1 MSSSEYNEQETA
13 QENLADEVSEANN
26 RENALTE
33 DDIFEELEKDDDFA
47 IASFRE
53 QRMKQ
58 LKREMTELQELHQK
72 GHGSY
77 TEISSEKEVI
87 EITTSTKLCVVHY
100 FHKEFRRCQI
110 MDKHLTTIANRHF
123 KTKFVKIN
131 VENAP
136 FLVEKLAIK
145 VLPCVMCLV
154 DGIVVDRIV
163 GFEELG
169 NTDSFTTEAL
179 ELRLSRSGVVSLP
192 EDPKKQ
198 ERKTIFGF
206 SEGNEDDDDD
216 WD

>member
-1 MSSSEYNEQETA
+1 MSSSKYNEQETA

-47 IASFRE
+47 VASFRE

-77 TEISSEKEVI
+77 TEIPNEKEVI

-136 FLVEKLAIK
+136 FLVEKLTIK

-169 NTDSFTTEAL
+169 NTDNFTTEAL

-198 ERKTIFGF
+198 ERKTILGF